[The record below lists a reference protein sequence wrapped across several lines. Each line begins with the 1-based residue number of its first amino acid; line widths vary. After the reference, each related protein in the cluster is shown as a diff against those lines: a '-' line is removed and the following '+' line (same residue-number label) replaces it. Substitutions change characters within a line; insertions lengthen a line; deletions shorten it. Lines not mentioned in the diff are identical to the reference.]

1 MGANNTLRKV
11 VPTPLLTNNSQNI
24 LSFLLNFFDNLKVL
38 FMEAEKNV
46 ASFLNPNVHLD
57 RFDGTNFTRWKGLL
71 FFLLTVLK
79 IVYVLDPN
87 LEPIPEPTDYEPAE
101 RRQNARS
108 MRMTK

>member
-1 MGANNTLRKV
+1 
-11 VPTPLLTNNSQNI
+11 
-24 LSFLLNFFDNLKVL
+24 
-38 FMEAEKNV
+38 MEAEKNIV
-46 ASFLNPNVHLD
+46 SFLNPNVHLD